1 MSQQPN
7 LEYTSLQK
15 IEEIVKIQ
23 SSDNGVRDVPD
34 YEKRSDDLKKL
45 SRVISTYAKAI
56 CDALYAD
63 LGKNELESQIAEIGF
78 VQGEIRHTLKHLK
91 KWMKPKRVRTPWVLM
106 PAKSFIVSEPQ
117 GKVLIISPWNYPFQL
132 LFSPLVGALAAGNTV
147 VLKPSELAPATASI
161 ITKMI
166 KENFDPRQI
175 SVVNGAVDE
184 TSKLLEQKFDH
195 IFYTGNGHV
204 GKIVM
209 RQAANH
215 LTPVTLE
222 LGGKSPCV
230 VAGKP
235 DMKVTAKRIAW
246 GKWFNAGQTCV
257 APDYILV
264 EKGLKDEFLR
274 ELTSA
279 VSDFYTQNPI
289 ESNDYG
295 KIINQRHFDRLTGLF
310 KKEDVIFGGQSDRE
324 KSFLA
329 PTIISA
335 DFNHPI
341 MQDEIFGPILPVIE
355 VDTFDSALQ
364 VIARRDHP
372 LAAYLFS
379 GDDQMLKD
387 FSLKVES
394 GGICL
399 NDCLMHLSNPDLPF
413 GGKGPSG
420 MSAYHGEKSFEIFSH
435 QKSVLKRI
443 FAFDLS
449 LRYPP
454 YSGKLGPLKWLMR
467 WLG

>member
-1 MSQQPN
+1 MHEQFV
-7 LEYTSLQK
+7 LEFTGLQK

-23 SSDNGVRDVPD
+23 SSAATSREVSTFAM
-34 YEKRSDDLKKL
+34 RSDDLKKL
-45 SRVISTYAKAI
+45 SRIISTYSKSI
-56 CDALYAD
+56 CDALYSD
-63 LGKNELESQIAEIGF
+63 LGKNELESQLAEIGF
-78 VQGEIRHTLKHLK
+78 VQGEIRHALKHLK
-91 KWMKPKRVRTPWVLM
+91 KWMKPKKVRTPWVLM
-106 PAKSFIVSEPQ
+106 PAKSFIISEPL
-117 GKVLIISPWNYPFQL
+117 GRVLIISPWNYPFQL
-132 LFSPLVGALAAGNTV
+132 LFSPLVGALAAGNQV
-147 VLKPSELAPATASI
+147 VLKPSELAPATASV

-209 RQAANH
+209 QKAANY
-215 LTPVTLE
+215 LTPITLE

-230 VAGKP
+230 IAGKP
-235 DMKVTAKRIAW
+235 DMKVTAKRVAW

-257 APDYILV
+257 APDYVLI
-264 EKGLKDEFLR
+264 EKSLKDEFLK
-274 ELTSA
+274 EITSA
-279 VSDFYTQNPI
+279 VLEFYSQDPTD
-289 ESNDYG
+289 SNDYG
-295 KIINQRHFDRLTGLF
+295 RIINERHFDRLQGLF
-310 KKEDVIFGGQSDRE
+310 KAEDVIFGGQANRA
-324 KSFLA
+324 KRFLA

-355 VDTFDSALQ
+355 IDSFDSALKI
-364 VIARRDHP
+364 IAKGDHP

-379 GDDQMLKD
+379 SDEQMLKD
-387 FSLKVES
+387 FCLRVES

-420 MSAYHGEKSFEIFSH
+420 MSAYHGEKSYEIFSH
-435 QKSVLKRI
+435 HKSVLKRI

-454 YSGKLGPLKWLMR
+454 YSGKLAPLSWLMR